1 MATWSEDFLGPEYQQ
16 REIPLGPDPDG
27 EGAVTA
33 TLVRHESSVY
43 RETAKQAIIYVH
55 GYTDYFFHTEIAEF
69 FAERG
74 IAFYALDLR
83 KCGRAHQPGQSAHYV
98 SDLALYDTDLE
109 SALEIVHEEA
119 PAAKVAFFAHSTGGL
134 IVPLWLDR
142 MNERPGGVERL
153 GINGLILNS
162 PWFDLQGSALVRE
175 LGTPAMRLLSR
186 FIPTQALPL
195 GDTGAYGRSIHASEE
210 GHWTFDTDLKPVSGF
225 PIRIGWFNAIRRGH
239 AALHRGLDIGVPSLV
254 MRSSRSIST
263 RTVVPKSMTSDTVL
277 DVRQIA
283 KWAGCLGN
291 AVTSVPIRDAMHDVF
306 LSRDDVREKAYAVM
320 GDWIDRNLQS

>member
-83 KCGRAHQPGQSAHYV
+83 KCGRSRQPGQSAHYV
-98 SDLALYDTDLE
+98 SDLSLYDTDLE

-142 MNERPGGVERL
+142 VNE
-153 GINGLILNS
+153 
-162 PWFDLQGSALVRE
+162 
-175 LGTPAMRLLSR
+175 
-186 FIPTQALPL
+186 
-195 GDTGAYGRSIHASEE
+195 
-210 GHWTFDTDLKPVSGF
+210 
-225 PIRIGWFNAIRRGH
+225 
-239 AALHRGLDIGVPSLV
+239 
-254 MRSSRSIST
+254 
-263 RTVVPKSMTSDTVL
+263 
-277 DVRQIA
+277 
-283 KWAGCLGN
+283 
-291 AVTSVPIRDAMHDVF
+291 
-306 LSRDDVREKAYAVM
+306 
-320 GDWIDRNLQS
+320 